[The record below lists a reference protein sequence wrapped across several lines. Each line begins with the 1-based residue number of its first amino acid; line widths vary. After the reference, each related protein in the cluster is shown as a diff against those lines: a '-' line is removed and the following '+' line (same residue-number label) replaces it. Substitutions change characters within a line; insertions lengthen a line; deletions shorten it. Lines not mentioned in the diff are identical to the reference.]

1 MYGGTKRSYKQLFIS
16 LVSKLSNGLV
26 WCGTHAAA
34 AVAPL
39 LLLREEKKGETLT

>member
-16 LVSKLSNGLV
+16 LVSVLLNGLV

-34 AVAPL
+34 AMAPL
-39 LLLREEKKGETLT
+39 LLLHEEKEKR